1 MWHAWGLSL
10 GPTIADSLRERL
22 RRPEYL
28 RTIGLASLGDFRGPL
43 GLLTHGGRKGKA
55 MHDKQR
61 VSEMASEVLT
71 RQAELRAELTG
82 EPFEDALIVVQK
94 TDAGR
99 QLEELRDGPHRDER
113 AERWQPNLTRVR
125 AKERSLARRQEQELE
140 RERKRAEERDRAR
153 RDDAWER
160 FMRSERRGLEM
171 RKDGQ
176 LAELLGEALPGESQA
191 ALQHLASED
200 RKQAEEGLVSLLS
213 GGNVSYKR
221 LDELLP
227 EDVPARAAAER
238 SRTAWLKKRRE
249 ERLGKVR

>member
-1 MWHAWGLSL
+1 
-10 GPTIADSLRERL
+10 
-22 RRPEYL
+22 
-28 RTIGLASLGDFRGPL
+28 
-43 GLLTHGGRKGKA
+43 

-99 QLEELRDGPHRDER
+99 QLEDLRDGPHRDER
-113 AERWQPNLTRVR
+113 AERWQPNLARDR

-176 LAELLGEALPGESQA
+176 LAELLGEALPGESPA

-200 RKQAEEGLVSLLS
+200 RTQAEEGLVALLS

-249 ERLGKVR
+249 ERLGKAR